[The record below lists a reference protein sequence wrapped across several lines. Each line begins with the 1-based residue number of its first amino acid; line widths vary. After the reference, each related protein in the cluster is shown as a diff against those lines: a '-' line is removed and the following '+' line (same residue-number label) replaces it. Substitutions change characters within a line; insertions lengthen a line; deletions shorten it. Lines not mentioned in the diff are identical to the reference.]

1 MATKSKV
8 NHNNKRKEM
17 VERYLKI
24 RQELKAAAINMKL
37 SEEERDQA
45 RKKLQKLPRNSAP
58 GRVRNRCGIT
68 GRPRAYMRK
77 FGLCRIKFRELA
89 LTGQIPGVTKSSW

>member
-17 VERYLKI
+17 VLRNLKL
-24 RQELKAAAINMKL
+24 RNELRTEANNMKL
-37 SEEERDQA
+37 SDEIRDAA
-45 RKKLQKLPRNSAP
+45 RRKLQNLPRNTSAT
-58 GRVRNRCGIT
+58 RVRNRCEIT
-68 GRPRAYMRK
+68 GRPRAYLRK

>member
-17 VERYLKI
+17 VLRSLKL
-24 RQELKAAAINMKL
+24 RNELRTEANNMKL
-37 SEEERDQA
+37 SDEVRDAA
-45 RKKLQKLPRNSAP
+45 RRKLQNLPRNTSAT
-58 GRVRNRCGIT
+58 RVRNRCEIT
-68 GRPRAYMRK
+68 GRPRAYLRK